1 MKYFLILS
9 PGQTIR
15 QYTGDESQ
23 STTNHALDCS
33 ALNVEGD
40 ASATE
45 AL

>member
-1 MKYFLILS
+1 MKSHTILS

-23 STTNHALDCS
+23 SINHAPAPETDRG
-33 ALNVEGD
+33 EIG
-40 ASATE
+40 ATE